1 MHAADSANPLR
12 WLTLRNLGAAA
23 VFSVAMA
30 VAFLPGSYLRPQRFE
45 FELEFTSD
53 APGTI
58 QVFYSDGSGFHEA
71 SSSRG
76 PIPAVNERS
85 IVRLPIFPGQWSEFR
100 LDPFERSGRFT
111 VWSARVIARS
121 GETVHALPVETMKPV
136 HQIAA
141 AEPRDGA
148 LELIVSPG
156 HNDPQLAIALDPPLE
171 IPPPWRQFVMLFS
184 LPALGVFVALAGVLA
199 GLDRR
204 RRARAA
210 GGHMADGKL
219 RFGLAAA
226 LFLAVWGARLAV
238 IDRFGSDLPYWDQ
251 WWKEGIQILIPWAE
265 RGELWGNIFAPHN
278 EHRIVPT
285 LAVNLALLGL
295 GGQWDARVQ
304 CVMNALLPAAMVAAL
319 VLAGW
324 RRLPRGWAAGLGLL
338 AAMAAAV
345 PIAWENI
352 VGGFQSQ
359 FSFLIGFS
367 FLAMGGVLGWPAF
380 SWRWWLAIAAG
391 VLSLFS
397 MGSGFFWAVPVA
409 GVAAVRFAR
418 GEVGRRDG
426 EIMLGVAAVFVV
438 VGWLLREAPPSHDVL
453 HARTAWQLVT
463 YTLRCLAWPLPQFP
477 EFAVVLWA
485 PWTLLAVVRLTG
497 RRSLDGRVADFIL
510 AAGAWVLL
518 QALAVAYARGA
529 SPGLPAS
536 RYGDVFMLGP
546 LVGFAALAAMAPGW
560 RRSQVA
566 GVVFAG
572 VLITATAIAGA
583 EAWTRVTARGAEHV
597 SFERTV
603 RDFVHTDDFATFA
616 QRPIPFPA
624 AEELAGALRHPAIR
638 AILPASVRPALKL
651 PGFTRARPP
660 EPSLEDRGTRFVSA
674 PGRWESPLLPAA
686 TGWWKIET
694 SGSPGLPG
702 VSLAL
707 VAAANGRQL
716 SPIAPSKLPGATWR
730 AAYVPAPRE
739 PARFSAQ
746 VDAFGKW
753 IAFSEPIE
761 IPTLSYR
768 VWQTAK
774 QGLLILC
781 LATSAAMALVILLPH
796 AGLGAETRDDQF
808 ERRMDTHTRKR

>member
-1 MHAADSANPLR
+1 MHAAVSAKPIR

-23 VFSVAMA
+23 VFSVALVVA
-30 VAFLPGSYLRPQRFE
+30 VLPGSHLQPQHFE

-53 APGTI
+53 APGTL
-58 QVFYSDGSGFHEA
+58 QVFFADGSGFHEA

-85 IVRLPIFPGQWSEFR
+85 IVRLPIFPGHWSEFR

-111 VWSARVIARS
+111 VWSARVISRS
-121 GETVHALPVETMKPV
+121 GETVRALALETMKPV
-136 HQIAA
+136 HQITA

-156 HNDPQLAIALDPPLE
+156 NNDPQLAVPLDPPLE

-184 LPALGVFVALAGVLA
+184 LPALGVFVATAALLVA
-199 GLDRR
+199 LDRR
-204 RRARAA
+204 TRVVSV
-210 GGHMADGKL
+210 GWHLADRKL
-219 RFGLAAA
+219 PFGLAAA

-285 LAVNLALLGL
+285 LALNLALLGL

-304 CVMNALLPAAMVAAL
+304 CVVNAILPAAIVAAVL
-319 VLAGW
+319 LAGW
-324 RRLPRGWAAGLGLL
+324 RRLPRGWASSLGLL
-338 AAMAAAV
+338 AALAAAV

-352 VGGFQSQ
+352 IGGFQSQ

-367 FLAMGGVLGWPAF
+367 FLALGGVLGWPAF
-380 SWRWWLAIAAG
+380 SWRWWVAIAAG

-409 GVAAVRFAR
+409 GVAVLRLAR
-418 GEVGRRDG
+418 GETGRREG
-426 EIMLGVAAVFVV
+426 VTMLGVAAVFVAL
-438 VGWLLREAPPSHDVL
+438 GWLLREAPPSHDVL
-453 HARTAWQLVT
+453 HARTAAQLVP
-463 YTLRCLAWPLPQFP
+463 YALRCLAWPLPQFP
-477 EFAVVLWA
+477 AFAAVLWA
-485 PWTLLAVVRLTG
+485 PWAILAILRLS
-497 RRSLDGRVADFIL
+497 RRRVLDGRLADFVL
-510 AAGAWVLL
+510 AAGAWVVM

-546 LVGFAALAAMAPGW
+546 LVGFTSLAAMAPNW
-560 RRSQVA
+560 RRGQVA

-583 EAWTRVTARGAEHV
+583 EAWTRVTARGAELA

-638 AILPASVRPALKL
+638 AVLPASVRPALKL
-651 PGFTRARPP
+651 AGFARAQPP
-660 EPSLEDRGTRFVSA
+660 EPSLEDRGTRFVAA
-674 PGRWESPLLPAA
+674 PARWESPPVPAA

-707 VAAANGRQL
+707 VAAADRRLL
-716 SPIAPSKLPGATWR
+716 SPIAPSKLPGETWR

-739 PARFSAQ
+739 PAHFVAQ
-746 VDAFGKW
+746 VDAYAKW
-753 IAFSEPIE
+753 VAFSEPIE
-761 IPTLSYR
+761 VPTLSYR
-768 VWQTAK
+768 LWQMAK
-774 QGLLILC
+774 QGLLLLC
-781 LATSAAMALVILLPH
+781 LATAAAMVLLVILGSIADDRR
-796 AGLGAETRDDQF
+796 AGLG
-808 ERRMDTHTRKR
+808 